1 MNKLKPL
8 IQFISGILVA
18 LTIYHYQDRII
29 AYWSSLSPRAI
40 FLIVIRATII
50 GAVSWWQYWRSTKT
64 EAKKKGNKSNWFSR
78 HRSSQESKRQSAES
92 HSRQVQQTIDPN
104 SAIDAACREIGI
116 HPQHTYDQL
125 KRHWKLTCRQWHPDT
140 GGSNQLWLQKHK
152 TYEMLLRL
160 AKERE
165 GLH

>member
-8 IQFISGILVA
+8 IQFMSGILVA
-18 LTIYHYQDRII
+18 LIIYHSQDGII
-29 AYWSSLSPRAI
+29 AHWSSQSPRAI
-40 FLIVIRATII
+40 FANILRAAFFGTL
-50 GAVSWWQYWRSTKT
+50 GWWQYRTPKK
-64 EAKKKGNKSNWFSR
+64 EANKKSDNKSNWFSQQ
-78 HRSSQESKRQSAES
+78 RSSQEGKRQSAES
-92 HSRQVQQTIDPN
+92 HSRQFQQTIDPN
-104 SAIDAACREIGI
+104 STIDAACREIGI

-152 TYEMLLRL
+152 TYEMLLQL